1 MNEFSYRHLHYF
13 WVVATE
19 GSMSKAADRL
29 GMAVQ
34 TVSAQVKALERDLGH
49 ALLKPAGRGLVLTEA
64 GQAALRVADQVFQIG
79 AQLPE
84 AVREAG
90 TAPAVRLQVGVVDSL
105 PKWVVH
111 DLLRPVLQTPHLH
124 LVVQVHE
131 EEGLIADLALH
142 RLDAVLSDRVPAVGG
157 LKLHAHEVGR
167 SAVSWYAAPKWQ
179 AAAQG
184 FPQSLGEVP
193 VLLPTR
199 HAALR
204 RQLDAWFERQGVRPR
219 VVGEFE
225 DSALLKAFGSEGMGV
240 FPATDLV
247 RPALVAH
254 YGVAPVGLCDGVEE
268 RFYWVTAHKRVAHP
282 LLALLLHTRAG

>member
-19 GSMSKAADRL
+19 GSMSRAAERL

-49 ALLKPAGRGLVLTEA
+49 ALLKPAGRGLALTEA
-64 GQAALRVADQVFQIG
+64 GQAALRVADQIFQIG
-79 AQLPE
+79 DQLPTV
-84 AVREAG
+84 VREAG
-90 TAPAVRLQVGVVDSL
+90 SVPAVRLQIGVVDSL
-105 PKWVVH
+105 PKWVVQ
-111 DLLRPVLQTPHLH
+111 DLLRPVLSTPHLH
-124 LVVQVHE
+124 LIVQVHE

-142 RLDAVLSDRVPAVGG
+142 KLDAVFSDRIPTAGG
-157 LKLHAHEVGR
+157 VRLHGHEVGR
-167 SAVSWYAAPKWQ
+167 SAVSWYAAPAWQ
-179 AAAQG
+179 SVAQR
-184 FPQSLGEVP
+184 FPQALGEVP

-204 RQLDAWFERQGVRPR
+204 RQLDAWFERHGVRPR

-225 DSALLKAFGSEGMGV
+225 DSALLKAFGAEGMGV
-240 FPATDLV
+240 FPAADLV
-247 RPALVAH
+247 RPALTTH

-268 RFYWVTAHKRVAHP
+268 RFYLVTAHKRVAHP
-282 LLALLLHTRAG
+282 LLAPLVQARTV